1 MRGDIDGDGKIT
13 QNDVDQI
20 NKHVGGIIT
29 LTGADLWCADTTGDN
44 KVNVA
49 DFVQLS
55 RYPEGKTTILTS
67 TPTFADFYNNW
78 TYHKV
83 DDLTGYWTAEVAING
98 LKATSDAIV
107 NISNDEGIFYK
118 SELSDGAIRFYA
130 TRPPIAEV
138 PATITFKSGTGVIT
152 TSYESAKFHAAT
164 HSKDGADPI
173 TPTAIGA
180 VGYDV
185 AQNLTDGQKTQAR
198 GNIGAAPGGYG
209 GDGETLPFY
218 NLADDTGDLLKAKL
232 IELSND
238 DTVTKPFKKHF
249 TFRAEPFLGAGW
261 TWFGELL
268 SGQNDSGFKRLFL
281 HGYNWASATQHMWMT
296 AFENDNHE
304 WKWNGPYWQSWD
316 NLPNPSYLT
325 KHIWKGQFGGKV
337 GWYRITNNFSVYN
350 SPCLVSISHQYN
362 GGSSAGVLLHIT
374 PDTSVG
380 NILCLKSNGA
390 TLGYGIDNAPIINAR
405 LINMGS
411 GYCVLDIYTKISN
424 VNSCTISIQNEGS
437 NDVDVIEPK
446 FISAD
451 DTLPNGETL
460 RNTMAWQNPPLLI
473 GQEYKVAELC
483 DNREVYVKLVNC
495 GNIPAPGGTKK
506 VSHGV
511 SGCLPIMVTAQMSNS
526 NTIPWL
532 DKSTVSADN
541 TNIVLY
547 SSADTSDFSSLTAT
561 AILKYTKT
569 TD

>member
-198 GNIGAAPGGYG
+198 GNIGAAPDGHGLGDTTISEAPNKDANKITTTGWYMAAVNTPTSGWWLISSITYEDTRYQFAYANEAASSTLNGTVSQRSQKGASSGWTPWEYINPPMKLGVEYRTTERYLGKPVYVKVVDCGNLPASGLKNIAHGIANCKPIYVYG
-209 GDGETLPFY
+209 EMSNGNTLPYATETNFY
-218 NLADDTGDLLKAKL
+218 
-232 IELSND
+232 
-238 DTVTKPFKKHF
+238 
-249 TFRAEPFLGAGW
+249 
-261 TWFGELL
+261 
-268 SGQNDSGFKRLFL
+268 
-281 HGYNWASATQHMWMT
+281 
-296 AFENDNHE
+296 
-304 WKWNGPYWQSWD
+304 
-316 NLPNPSYLT
+316 
-325 KHIWKGQFGGKV
+325 
-337 GWYRITNNFSVYN
+337 
-350 SPCLVSISHQYN
+350 
-362 GGSSAGVLLHIT
+362 
-374 PDTSVG
+374 
-380 NILCLKSNGA
+380 
-390 TLGYGIDNAPIINAR
+390 
-405 LINMGS
+405 
-411 GYCVLDIYTKISN
+411 
-424 VNSCTISIQNEGS
+424 
-437 NDVDVIEPK
+437 
-446 FISAD
+446 ISAD
-451 DTLPNGETL
+451 ENYI
-460 RNTMAWQNPPLLI
+460 QI
-473 GQEYKVAELC
+473 Y
-483 DNREVYVKLVNC
+483 
-495 GNIPAPGGTKK
+495 
-506 VSHGV
+506 
-511 SGCLPIMVTAQMSNS
+511 VTA
-526 NTIPWL
+526 
-532 DKSTVSADN
+532 
-541 TNIVLY
+541 
-547 SSADTSDFSSLTAT
+547 DFSGITVKAT
-561 AILKYTKT
+561 IKYTKT

>member
-1 MRGDIDGDGKIT
+1 MRGDVDGDGKIT
-13 QNDVDQI
+13 ENDRKQI
-20 NKHVGGIIT
+20 NEHLGGTIT
-29 LTGADLWCADTTGDN
+29 LTGADSWCAKIAGNNEISVSDL
-44 KVNVA
+44 
-49 DFVQLS
+49 VQLMQ
-55 RYPEGKTTILTS
+55 YLEGKTNTLTG
-67 TPTFADFYNNW
+67 TPTFADYYNNW

-83 DDLTGYWTAEVAING
+83 DDLTGYWTAEIAING

-152 TSYESAKFHAAT
+152 TSYESAKFHATT

-180 VGYDV
+180 VGYDA

-218 NLADDTGDLLKAKL
+218 NLADGTGDLLKAKL

-304 WKWNGPYWQSWD
+304 WKWNGPYWQSLD
-316 NLPNPSYLT
+316 NLPDAQYLT

-337 GWYRITNNFSVYN
+337 GWYRITNNFSIYN

-390 TLGYGIDNAPIINAR
+390 TLSYGNDNAPIINAR
-405 LINMGS
+405 LIDMGS
-411 GYCVLDIYTKISN
+411 GYCALDIYTKISN
-424 VNSCTISIQNEGS
+424 VNSCTISVQNEGS
-437 NDVDVIEPK
+437 NNVEVIEPK

-460 RNTMAWQNPPLLI
+460 RNTMAWQNPPLVI

-495 GNIPAPGGTKK
+495 GDFAVDKNIQWYDQDKLSEILYP
-506 VSHGV
+506 VSIDV
-511 SGCLPIMVTAQMSNS
+511 FNRRMTFPDSYISGS
-526 NTIPWL
+526 
-532 DKSTVSADN
+532 
-541 TNIVLY
+541 NIVLQG
-547 SSADTSDFSSLTAT
+547 SDPWGGNLSAY
-561 AILKYTKT
+561 IKYVKDPT
-569 TD
+569 